1 MLLVDT
7 VHQSLTQ
14 FPSVSDDASR
24 QASSICPKCICDCYE
39 LFIVARSF
47 LLRFYESVSEQFSEM
62 ESQVPR
68 TVIVTLSA
76 AISELMHPAGL
87 VPPSKQFVGDHNYG
101 VAKRAFIPPPCN
113 QT

>member
-1 MLLVDT
+1 MLHGKQALYALSASVT
-7 VHQSLTQ
+7 V
-14 FPSVSDDASR
+14 VSS
-24 QASSICPKCICDCYE
+24 Y
-39 LFIVARSF
+39 FTFARSF

-68 TVIVTLSA
+68 TVIVTLSV

-101 VAKRAFIPPPCN
+101 VAKRAFLPPPWN